1 MNAMSG
7 LMGSQMQRLPIVEDL
22 QQLPEISPTSS
33 LSNTVCIMDPEGNW
47 SSVEEKTVE
56 QLSEFGEIARLDTS
70 LVVSLRCVLV
80 TYYDV
85 RCSQQA
91 MLHWADRTE
100 PFPAAPHDCRI
111 VRINMAAFVEK
122 LGSLGGFHQFG
133 EVANISVLYGDA
145 IVEFYD
151 MRAAQYLLSS
161 AGRAASAWGVTIPTP
176 PPQQPTKTPSAMAAA
191 VARLTSQAQVHGMT
205 PPGLPLAAP
214 GLGSAFGKA
223 DMGSSSTS
231 GANMMLPELLA
242 TLGGISLLEPRAKA
256 SAGATASATAAAGV
270 DLLAAQQQA
279 DTAKVDESASGD
291 PRASNRPVRTK
302 VNTND
307 FSKYDIDPAKIQAGQ
322 DSRTTVMVR
331 NLTGARARKDF
342 LKFLDKCGLSERY
355 TFFYMPCKEHRNIPA
370 GFAFV
375 NFVAPCDVHKLY
387 VMVKSGLWSEIN
399 ADVQA
404 KCPAV
409 SYGRFQGHDELVK
422 HFSSSA
428 VLHEQDPEKRPIFR
442 PQAGKAVKEVDSSQ
456 DSGSIKRETLEALPQ
471 PAYISLAGFEPSG
484 RLAGISAEVS
494 DKSRL
499 GVMSGLS
506 SQVQGA

>member
-7 LMGSQMQRLPIVEDL
+7 LMGLQKQRSPMNIVEDL

-33 LSNTVCIMDPEGNW
+33 LSNTVCIMDPEGKWN
-47 SSVEEKTVE
+47 SVEEKTVE

-111 VRINMAAFVEK
+111 VRINTAAFVEK
-122 LGSLGGFHQFG
+122 MGSLRGFHQFG

-191 VARLTSQAQVHGMT
+191 VSRLTSQAQVHGMA

-214 GLGSAFGKA
+214 GLGSAFGKP

-231 GANMMLPELLA
+231 GMMLPELLA
-242 TLGGISLLEPRAKA
+242 ALGGISLLEPRAKA

-270 DLLAAQQQA
+270 DFLAVQQQA
-279 DTAKVDESASGD
+279 DAAKVEESASGD

-342 LKFLDKCGLSERY
+342 LKFLEKCGLSERY

-387 VMVKSGLWSEIN
+387 VMVKSGFWSEVN
-399 ADVQA
+399 SDAQA

-409 SYGRFQGHDELVK
+409 SYGRFQGHDELMK

-442 PQAGKAVKEVDSSQ
+442 PQAGKAVKEVESSQ
-456 DSGSIKRETLEALPQ
+456 DKREALEALPQ
-471 PAYISLAGFEPSG
+471 PAYISLAGYESSGYAQG

-499 GVMSGLS
+499 GFMNGLS